1 MTFVGDVYMALVHW
15 KWGLSED
22 ANECISYKAR
32 KDTRL
37 GVQSW
42 VRFCQQEYG
51 ECPRPAWA
59 VGSYSSGHQPGELPK
74 SKSTQPSR
82 RPPESPCTIP

>member
-32 KDTRL
+32 KRVCFRMFLFNVTILIIRL
-37 GVQSW
+37 T
-42 VRFCQQEYG
+42 
-51 ECPRPAWA
+51 AA
-59 VGSYSSGHQPGELPK
+59 
-74 SKSTQPSR
+74 T
-82 RPPESPCTIP
+82 T